1 MMFLVL
7 LTFCITAAIGIPLAF
22 CMGMSSIIAILAR
35 EMLSFNLIA
44 NRIIYGTDSFVLLAV
59 PLFILAGDLMEF
71 GGIARRLV
79 ALARAFVGHF
89 RGGLGIT
96 VVGSEMLFS
105 GISGSTTADVS
116 AMTSMLLPS
125 MKRAGYTAEYAI
137 AIVSAASALGI
148 LVPPCIVMVVFGAM
162 ANVSVAAL
170 FMAGFLPAFV
180 LAGILIALLY
190 YQARKMGFPRDP
202 KIDLLTKFKR
212 LREAAVPLAMPIIIF
227 GGILGGIFTPT
238 EAAAVAVVYAFF
250 VGVFVYKEIPL
261 KDVPRIL
268 VKTCTT
274 TGMILFLI
282 GVSSIFSYLL
292 AVERVPHAVGTFVL
306 SISSSK
312 CTMLLASCL
321 LVFLL
326 SIVIEVLPAGLI
338 VIPIFLP
345 FVDMLD
351 ISRLHFIILVIISG
365 GLGMFTPPTGVGL
378 IIACSI
384 GNVSMEQAT
393 KPLLPLL
400 LALFIGVFIL
410 ILAPDIST
418 FVPNLLGL

>member
-1 MMFLVL
+1 
-7 LTFCITAAIGIPLAF
+7 
-22 CMGMSSIIAILAR
+22 
-35 EMLSFNLIA
+35 
-44 NRIIYGTDSFVLLAV
+44 V

-71 GGIARRLV
+71 GGIARRMV